1 MRYLKLA
8 NRRLISKS
16 IHQSNKFLQLSV
28 EDRYLYDELVLYA
41 DDDGFCS
48 ELTMINVLNHFTE
61 KNYQELEKA
70 GLIIVSDGVVI
81 IVDWLNNQDLKNH
94 TNTQQIELAKNTY
107 IRTDW
112 KYTTNLND
120 ENVAM
125 TLNDFL
131 HKYNS
136 KKTGIDLEN
145 LKETRNKLIKAES
158 ASNSPKP
165 ALVMEDKIGENR
177 LKKAEKASPQNN
189 DVQALER
196 QGIDT
201 HSNEA
206 GGNRQEKPKTAFL
219 STKSAYNINKYNI
232 NKENINKEKESLPQ
246 KSSTVNQ
253 KEIEQLIKFIN
264 SKFKTT
270 FSTNNDQLIYFL
282 SNELKVSSID
292 EIKDTLTVIKEE
304 SSITPETDN
313 LCLSYIKNE
322 YPKSKEKNIDDELPF

>member
-70 GLIIVSDGVVI
+70 GLIIISDSVVI

-125 TLNDFL
+125 ALNDFL

-158 ASNSPKP
+158 ASNNSKT
-165 ALVMEDKIGENR
+165 ALVMEDETGGNR
-177 LKKAEKASPQNN
+177 LKKAEKASPKNN
-189 DVQALER
+189 AVQTLER

-206 GGNRQEKPKTAFL
+206 GGNRREKPKTAFL
-219 STKSAYNINKYNI
+219 STKPASNINKYNI

-282 SNELKVSSID
+282 SNELKVSSVD
-292 EIKDTLTVIKEE
+292 EIKDILTVIKEK
-304 SSITPETDN
+304 SIITPETDN

-322 YPKSKEKNIDDELPF
+322 YPKSKDKNIDDELPF

>member
-1 MRYLKLA
+1 MA

-70 GLIIVSDGVVI
+70 GLIIVSDSVVI

-165 ALVMEDKIGENR
+165 ALVMEDETGGNR
-177 LKKAEKASPQNN
+177 LKKAEKASPKNN
-189 DVQALER
+189 DVQTLER

-206 GGNRQEKPKTAFL
+206 GGNRREKPRTAFL
-219 STKSAYNINKYNI
+219 STKPASNI

-282 SNELKVSSID
+282 SNELKISSID
-292 EIKDTLTVIKEE
+292 EIKDTLTVIKEK

>member
-1 MRYLKLA
+1 
-8 NRRLISKS
+8 
-16 IHQSNKFLQLSV
+16 
-28 EDRYLYDELVLYA
+28 
-41 DDDGFCS
+41 
-48 ELTMINVLNHFTE
+48 
-61 KNYQELEKA
+61 
-70 GLIIVSDGVVI
+70 
-81 IVDWLNNQDLKNH
+81 
-94 TNTQQIELAKNTY
+94 
-107 IRTDW
+107 
-112 KYTTNLND
+112 
-120 ENVAM
+120 
-125 TLNDFL
+125 
-131 HKYNS
+131 
-136 KKTGIDLEN
+136 
-145 LKETRNKLIKAES
+145 
-158 ASNSPKP
+158 
-165 ALVMEDKIGENR
+165 MEDKIGENR

-206 GGNRQEKPKTAFL
+206 GGNRREKPKTAFL
-219 STKSAYNINKYNI
+219 STKSASNINKYNINKENI

-246 KSSTVNQ
+246 ESSTVNQ

-292 EIKDTLTVIKEE
+292 EIKDTLTVIKEK

-322 YPKSKEKNIDDELPF
+322 YPK

>member
-1 MRYLKLA
+1 MGYLKLA

-70 GLIIVSDGVVI
+70 GLIIVSDSVVI

-165 ALVMEDKIGENR
+165 ALVMEDKIG
-177 LKKAEKASPQNN
+177 LKRRK
-189 DVQALER
+189 
-196 QGIDT
+196 
-201 HSNEA
+201 
-206 GGNRQEKPKTAFL
+206 KPHPKIMT
-219 STKSAYNINKYNI
+219 
-232 NKENINKEKESLPQ
+232 
-246 KSSTVNQ
+246 
-253 KEIEQLIKFIN
+253 
-264 SKFKTT
+264 FK
-270 FSTNNDQLIYFL
+270 
-282 SNELKVSSID
+282 
-292 EIKDTLTVIKEE
+292 
-304 SSITPETDN
+304 P
-313 LCLSYIKNE
+313 
-322 YPKSKEKNIDDELPF
+322 

>member
-1 MRYLKLA
+1 MA

-70 GLIIVSDGVVI
+70 GLIIVSDSVVI

-165 ALVMEDKIGENR
+165 ALVMEDETGGNR
-177 LKKAEKASPQNN
+177 LKKAEKASPKNN

-206 GGNRQEKPKTAFL
+206 GGNRREKPRTAFL
-219 STKSAYNINKYNI
+219 STKPASNINKYNI
-232 NKENINKEKESLPQ
+232 
-246 KSSTVNQ
+246 
-253 KEIEQLIKFIN
+253 QL
-264 SKFKTT
+264 
-270 FSTNNDQLIYFL
+270 
-282 SNELKVSSID
+282 
-292 EIKDTLTVIKEE
+292 
-304 SSITPETDN
+304 
-313 LCLSYIKNE
+313 
-322 YPKSKEKNIDDELPF
+322 

>member
-1 MRYLKLA
+1 MA

-61 KNYQELEKA
+61 KNYQELEKV
-70 GLIIVSDGVVI
+70 GLIIVSDSVVI

-158 ASNSPKP
+158 ASNNSKT
-165 ALVMEDKIGENR
+165 ALVMEDETGGNR
-177 LKKAEKASPQNN
+177 LKKAEKASPKNN
-189 DVQALER
+189 DVQTLER

-206 GGNRQEKPKTAFL
+206 GGNRREKPKTAFL
-219 STKSAYNINKYNI
+219 STKPASNINKYNI

-282 SNELKVSSID
+282 SNELKVSSVD
-292 EIKDTLTVIKEE
+292 EIKDILTVIKEK
-304 SSITPETDN
+304 SIITPETDN

-322 YPKSKEKNIDDELPF
+322 YPKSKDKNIDDELPF

>member
-70 GLIIVSDGVVI
+70 GLIIVSDSVVI

-158 ASNSPKP
+158 ASNSPKT
-165 ALVMEDKIGENR
+165 ALVMEDETGGNR
-177 LKKAEKASPQNN
+177 LKKAEKASPKNN

-206 GGNRQEKPKTAFL
+206 GGNRREKPKTAFL
-219 STKSAYNINKYNI
+219 STKSASNINKYNI